1 MRNYIVIAAA
11 LVGFLAFAGRAWAG
25 FTYTVRPG
33 DTLFEIG
40 QRYAVSVA
48 SLQQA
53 NGLRGTNIWPGQSL
67 WVPTKQPTYTV
78 QPGDTLY
85 IISRKWGISLSQLQ
99 QANGLYGTSII
110 YPGQVLVIPTTS
122 RPSAAS
128 RGGTVRASRNDIML
142 LARLVYSE
150 ARGEPYVGQVAVAA
164 VVLNRVR
171 DPRFPN
177 TISGVI
183 FQPGAFTAV
192 SDGQFWL
199 TPNSTAIRAAEDA
212 LAGWDPTGGALYYW
226 NPARTTNRWIW
237 SRPVITAFGRHL
249 FAI

>member
-1 MRNYIVIAAA
+1 MRSYLIAAVA
-11 LVGFLAFAGRAWAG
+11 LVGFLALAAEAWAG

-33 DTLFEIG
+33 DTLFTIG
-40 QRYAVSVA
+40 QRYAVPVA

-53 NGLRGTNIWPGQSL
+53 NGLWSSNIRPGQSL
-67 WVPTKQPTYTV
+67 WIPTNQPTYTV

-85 IISRKWGISLSQLQ
+85 IISRKWGVNLSQLQ
-99 QANGLYGTSII
+99 QANGIYGSSLHAR
-110 YPGQVLVIPTTS
+110 QVLVIPTTS
-122 RPSAAS
+122 RPPAAS
-128 RGGTVRASRNDIML
+128 RDGTVRASRDDIML

-150 ARGEPYVGQVAVAA
+150 ARGELYVGQVAVVA

-171 DPRFPN
+171 DSRFPN

-199 TPNSTAIRAAEDA
+199 TPNATAIQAAEDA

-226 NPARTTNRWIW
+226 NPARTTNSWIW
-237 SRPVITAFGRHL
+237 SRPVIAAYGRHL
-249 FAI
+249 FAA